1 MSKPKVV
8 GTLSD
13 KVIKQFN
20 LTYELEQEIYCGED
34 NKQHMMDKHPEDF
47 NKYGDKLEEIIN
59 NPDYIAKHPKKDSIE
74 FVKEF
79 KVDNDYVLVA
89 VRATGSGVLF
99 ARTLFVMDDEKVKKY
114 RNKNALIPYKND

>member
-20 LTYELEQEIYCGED
+20 LTYELDQEIYCGED

-47 NKYGDKLEEIIN
+47 DKYGDKLEEIIN

-79 KVDNDYVLVA
+79 KVDDDYVLVA

-114 RNKNALIPYKND
+114 RNKNALIPYKNG

>member
-1 MSKPKVV
+1 MMSKPKVV

-13 KVIKQFN
+13 KVIKEFN

-47 NKYGDKLEEIIN
+47 DKYGDKLEEIIN

-79 KVDNDYVLVA
+79 KVDDDYVLVA

-99 ARTLFVMDDEKVKKY
+99 ARTLFIMDDEKVKKY
-114 RNKNALIPYKND
+114 RNKNALIPY